1 MNGQMYQIAK
11 IVVAAKK
18 AMQTNAQIQYELV
31 MGENSVQ
38 FQFLPEKW
46 LLGTRSY
53 TAKTVE
59 EWFERVR
66 KSGLQDIK
74 LFAPWKVE
82 NRHLLGFS
90 NTTQSAI
97 LCFYENGKVSYFMP
111 NWEFDRAKKGWNV
124 LYTEKEWPNPPEGK
138 PGYEDNTESFRQILV
153 DIQQFALQ
161 IGSKIFANVFG
172 HAISVLDGE
181 NEDPDKKPFLDLPKC
196 NLRII
201 EAASIADVFG
211 GMSSWNDDPHV
222 MAHEKGL
229 TREYDLLSD
238 ELLKNIRLA
247 IMYAINEW

>member
-97 LCFYENGKVSYFMP
+97 LCSYENGKVSYFMP

-153 DIQQFALQ
+153 DIQQFARE

-196 NLRII
+196 NLHII

>member
-97 LCFYENGKVSYFMP
+97 LCSYENGKVSYFMP

-138 PGYEDNTESFRQILV
+138 PSYEDNTESFQQILV

-196 NLRII
+196 NLHII